1 MFFPL
6 HQPKREPEWTRC
18 GVPASIK
25 SGTWRER
32 DARFPASEK
41 KRKGGRIFPASIY
54 KRKRISAL
62 LWSGCGPCRS
72 THFSLKHSAEN
83 RKWTHPRKKPSSFHC
98 SNGARQGRAKLLQW
112 RWFYLKICEKIRYE
126 AYRGNF
132 WKLYRSFQKLLLPLL
147 TECSMKGGEKFVKK
161 HIKTVRCA
169 LSQKPSSR
177 KPRYHLNLPCIPYMI
192 ENLL

>member
-25 SGTWRER
+25 SGTWGER

-41 KRKGGRIFPASIY
+41 KRKGGRIFPVSIY

-83 RKWTHPRKKPSSFHC
+83 RKWTHPTEKASLPSI
-98 SNGARQGRAKLLQW
+98 AVTERGRAEQSYCNGDDFTW
-112 RWFYLKICEKIRYE
+112 RFARKYAMKRIEVISENCTVVFKNYYCHYWRSVLWREVKNLSRSISKQLDAHCPKSQAAGNRDTISTCRV
-126 AYRGNF
+126 YRT
-132 WKLYRSFQKLLLPLL
+132 W
-147 TECSMKGGEKFVKK
+147 
-161 HIKTVRCA
+161 
-169 LSQKPSSR
+169 
-177 KPRYHLNLPCIPYMI
+177 
-192 ENLL
+192 